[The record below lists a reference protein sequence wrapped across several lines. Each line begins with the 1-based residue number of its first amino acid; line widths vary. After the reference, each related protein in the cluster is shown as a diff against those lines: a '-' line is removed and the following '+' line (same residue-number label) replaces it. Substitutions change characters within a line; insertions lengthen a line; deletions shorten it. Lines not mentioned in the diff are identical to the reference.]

1 MEIAQEVKRAVE
13 RLPSAGSDD
22 EWVEIVRSATPV
34 LNRRRADEYET
45 SATQLAVARKD
56 TAARGM
62 RTLGR
67 LPEADSEIR
76 FLVFAMGAI
85 ACRRAQDKR
94 LGDDLFEL
102 TSDEFADVPLFKHF
116 LALSL
121 DEGKR
126 RELRRGLEL
135 ERKVLP
141 ETAPHAGA
149 AHLIARF
156 ILKLRDCDDPTIG
169 DAELR
174 EALEAV
180 GEAIELR
187 PGYAKFYATRA
198 AVYRQLGRFDEA
210 TEDLLDAIRL
220 EDRTAID
227 AQERIGDYKHELLT
241 VEVHRNLGSISD
253 KVAALEGRTQGTVE
267 RLRNAE
273 LSVITAV
280 AFVAGILS
288 LVQITLTNINGRSV
302 GGSILIVASFA
313 VILFGAVGFGA
324 WLLRRPWNEADG
336 SVSNEMADDVD

>member
-1 MEIAQEVKRAVE
+1 MEIAQEITAAAE
-13 RLPSAGSDD
+13 RLPSARSDD
-22 EWVEIVRSATPV
+22 EWIEIVRTAAPE
-34 LNRRRADEYET
+34 LNRRRADEYELC
-45 SATQLAVARKD
+45 ATRLAVARKD
-56 TAARGM
+56 TAAICIRV
-62 RTLGR
+62 LGR
-67 LPEADSEIR
+67 IPDADSEIR
-76 FLVFAMGAI
+76 FLIFAMGAI

-102 TSDEFADVPLFKHF
+102 MSDEFAGVPLFKHF

-121 DEGKR
+121 DEGKK
-126 RELRRGLEL
+126 RELRRGLDL

-169 DAELR
+169 DPELR
-174 EALEAV
+174 EALDAV

-220 EDRTAID
+220 EDRNAID
-227 AQERIGDYKHELLT
+227 VQDRIGDYKHELLS
-241 VEVHRNLGSISD
+241 VEVHRNLGSIGD
-253 KVAALEGRTQGTVE
+253 KVTALEGRTQRTVE

-302 GGSILIVASFA
+302 WASVLIVASFA
-313 VILFGAVGFGA
+313 VILFGAIGFGA
-324 WLLRRPWNEADG
+324 WLLRRPWSEG
-336 SVSNEMADDVD
+336 GQPVSDEIADDVD